1 MNKVLN
7 VKNIATTISAIAIA
21 NPQIA
26 AGGVVVSA
34 VLGMVYKYAPSLIGA
49 ATTVGGFAYANTKL
63 ADVAI
68 EQNNPGAY
76 DYFATVSEFLAKIPG
91 GFFSKVDS
99 SRALDSGIKNA
110 NPEMIDAALGHGAD
124 VNRETADGFR
134 VLEKALDVNSGA
146 GNVIAQKLI
155 QKGADLSKS
164 VKEANDGNLFHKVIE
179 SGKAELVTD
188 ALKQAAGKPSLVES
202 TNKDGNNLAHLNA
215 ISSDLRG
222 AVKSAKVTLTSQSID
237 ASNKAGKTGVDVAMF
252 GYKSGKADSDVV
264 VDYVTKASVDKVQK
278 HFGTIV
284 HDQNLVEQANV
295 IVSKDG
301 FNANLPDQSSSLALD
316 YVLDSVHDQLALNVA
331 KKTNPELLQNKHLWE
346 ASKNLGLSSETAKF
360 LRGKILHNEV
370 AIQSFFDNPAS
381 DGESLAS
388 KMILTPEL
396 FDRDV
401 FVQIYNH
408 YKAVLGNYKDPLNE
422 QTALKLNWLHSAA
435 ISGNRAAVEAMQ
447 QIIIEEGS
455 IMQKHFSALTGEN
468 GKCLA
473 SLYHHGFADNLKAL
487 TGTDKVLKSVI
498 HGMSAQYVDNLKA
511 IEEGPKEGEK
521 QLAVVYKVK
530 DECIKQEEEY
540 LEKIAQLQ
548 EEEQRKTLVRKE
560 SLKEA
565 QEEQEAQGM
574 PGEIKLT
581 AMKKYAPQINQNYAV
596 GGGLIKQIVMSKGLV
611 SALTG
616 SDVAEGNV
624 PLWTIA
630 FGVGGYLEAFGKGHS
645 KPDVEAAIG
654 AGVYGFTE
662 WVTQKNLSAMPKHTP
677 VEERGIFDFTYKY
690 GSDILS
696 SSVANL
702 VMQGASAYTGGY
714 AGGAVG
720 IAKSV
725 LTAAGIS
732 TAKSYNHYTTDIN
745 GTTEKS
751 EFLVTVENVAA
762 SVVAG
767 YITSG
772 AIISASAALATA
784 TTPLLMG
791 AATLQ
796 TLAAMSGG
804 YSAFGMAKLAIATA
818 LPIIEHV
825 ANLAYDAVTTL
836 KSYITSDYSLSN
848 DESIMTANCICTNN
862 DYYDIIFQPIC
873 TLNDYAV
880 AAA

>member
-26 AGGVVVSA
+26 ASGIVVSA

-63 ADVAI
+63 ADAAI

-76 DYFATVSEFLAKIPG
+76 DYFATISEFLAKIPG

-99 SRALDSGIKNA
+99 SKALDSGIKNA
-110 NPEMIDAALGHGAD
+110 NPEMIDAALRHGAD

-134 VLEKALDVNSGA
+134 ILEKALDVNSGA

-164 VKEANDGNLFHKVIE
+164 VKEANGGNLFHKVIG
-179 SGKAELVTD
+179 SGKAELVTE
-188 ALKQAAGKPSLVES
+188 ALKQAAEKLSLVES
-202 TNKDGNNLAHLNA
+202 TDNNGNNLAHLNA
-215 ISSDLRG
+215 ISPDLRE
-222 AVKSAKVTLTSQSID
+222 AVKSATVNLTPKSID

-252 GYKSGKADSDVV
+252 GYKTHKADVDVV
-264 VDYVTKASVDKVQK
+264 KDYVTKASAGKVQK

-284 HDQNLVEQANV
+284 HDQNLVEQADV
-295 IVSKDG
+295 VVSKDG
-301 FNANLPDQSSSLALD
+301 FNANLPDQGGSLPLD
-316 YVLDSVHDQLALNVA
+316 YVLDSVYDRLALKVA
-331 KKTNPELLQNKHLWE
+331 EKTNQELLQNKHLWE
-346 ASKNLGLSSETAKF
+346 ASKNIGLSSETAKF
-360 LRGKILHNEV
+360 LRGKILDSEG
-370 AIQSFFDNPAS
+370 ATQLFFDNPAS

-388 KMILTPEL
+388 KMILNPKI

-435 ISGNRAAVEAMQ
+435 ISGNRAAVEVMQ
-447 QIIIEEGS
+447 QIMIEEGS
-455 IMQKHFSALTGEN
+455 VMQKHISALMAEN

-487 TGTDKVLKSVI
+487 TDTDQTQVLKSVTTSMI
-498 HGMSAQYVDNLKA
+498 KA
-511 IEEGPKEGEK
+511 IEGPKEGEE
-521 QLAVVYKVK
+521 QVVVYQVK
-530 DECIKQEEEY
+530 DKYIEQEEEY
-540 LEKIAQLQ
+540 LQKVAELKQL
-548 EEEQRKTLVRKE
+548 EQQKDLLRKS
-560 SLKEA
+560 SLKNVQDE
-565 QEEQEAQGM
+565 QEEQGM
-574 PGEIKLT
+574 PEEIKLNT
-581 AMKKYAPQINQNYAV
+581 MEKYAPQINQNYAV
-596 GGGLIKQIVMSKGLV
+596 GGGLIKQVVMSKGLV

-616 SDVAEGNV
+616 TDVAEGNV
-624 PLWTIA
+624 PLWTVA

-645 KPDVEAAIG
+645 KPGVEAAIG

-662 WVTQKNLSAMPKHTP
+662 WVTQKDPSAMPKYTP
-677 VEERGIFDFTYKY
+677 VEERGIFDFAYKY
-690 GSDILS
+690 SSDILS
-696 SSVANL
+696 SSAANL

-745 GTTEKS
+745 GAIEKS
-751 EFLVTVENVAA
+751 ESFVTVENVAA
-762 SVVAG
+762 SVIAL

-772 AIISASAALATA
+772 AIISAGVAVATA
-784 TTPLLMG
+784 ATPLLIG

-796 TLAAMSGG
+796 TLAAMSGT

-818 LPIIEHV
+818 SPIIEPV

-848 DESIMTANCICTNN
+848 DESIMTTNGICTNN
-862 DYYDIIFQPIC
+862 DYYDIMFQPIC
-873 TLNDYAV
+873 TLNDYA
-880 AAA
+880 AAAA

>member
-26 AGGVVVSA
+26 AGGIVVSA

-76 DYFATVSEFLAKIPG
+76 DYFATISEFLAKIPG

-99 SRALDSGIKNA
+99 SKALDSGIKNA
-110 NPEMIDAALGHGAD
+110 NPEMIDAALVHGAD

-164 VKEANDGNLFHKVIE
+164 VKEANDGNLFHKVIG
-179 SGKAELVTD
+179 SGKAELVTE
-188 ALKQAAGKPSLVES
+188 ALKQAAGKLSLVES
-202 TNKDGNNLAHLNA
+202 TDNNGNNLAHLNA
-215 ISSDLRG
+215 ISPDLRE
-222 AVKSAKVTLTSQSID
+222 AVKSATVTLTPKSID

-252 GYKSGKADSDVV
+252 GYKTHKADVDVV
-264 VDYVTKASVDKVQK
+264 TDYVTKASSGSVQK

-284 HDQNLVEQANV
+284 HDQELSPLATTVAGKE
-295 IVSKDG
+295 G
-301 FNANLPDQSSSLALD
+301 FNANLLDQGGSLPLD
-316 YVLDSVHDQLALNVA
+316 YVLDSVYDQLALKVA
-331 KKTNPELLQNKHLWE
+331 EKTNQELLQNKHLWE

-360 LRGKILHNEV
+360 LRGKILDSEG
-370 AIQSFFDNPAS
+370 ATQLFFDNPAS

-388 KMILTPEL
+388 KMILNPEI

-435 ISGNRAAVEAMQ
+435 ISGNRAAVEVMQ
-447 QIIIEEGS
+447 QIMIEEGS
-455 IMQKHFSALTGEN
+455 VMQKHISALMAEN
-468 GKCLA
+468 GRCLA

-487 TGTDKVLKSVI
+487 TDTDQTLKLVTT
-498 HGMSAQYVDNLKA
+498 GLSAQYMDNLKA
-511 IEEGPKEGEK
+511 IEGPKEGEE
-521 QLAVVYKVK
+521 QVAVYQVK
-530 DECIKQEEEY
+530 DEYIEQEEEY
-540 LEKIAQLQ
+540 LQKIAELKQL
-548 EEEQRKTLVRKE
+548 EQQKDLLRKS
-560 SLKEA
+560 SLKNVQDE
-565 QEEQEAQGM
+565 QEEQAM
-574 PGEIKLT
+574 PKEIKLNT
-581 AMKKYAPQINQNYAV
+581 MEKYAPQINQNYAV
-596 GGGLIKQIVMSKGLV
+596 GGGLIKQVIMSKGLV

-624 PLWTIA
+624 PLWTVA

-645 KPDVEAAIG
+645 KPGVEAAIG

-662 WVTQKNLSAMPKHTP
+662 WVTQKDPSTMPKYTP
-677 VEERGIFDFTYKY
+677 VEERGIFDFAYKY
-690 GSDILS
+690 SSDILS
-696 SSVANL
+696 SSAANL

-725 LTAAGIS
+725 VTAAGIS

-745 GTTEKS
+745 GAIEKS
-751 EFLVTVENVAA
+751 ESFVTVENVAA
-762 SVVAG
+762 SVIAG

-772 AIISASAALATA
+772 AIISASAAVATA
-784 TTPLLMG
+784 TTPLLIG

-796 TLAAMSGG
+796 TLAAMSGTF
-804 YSAFGMAKLAIATA
+804 SAFGMAKLAIATA
-818 LPIIEHV
+818 SPIIEPV
-825 ANLAYDAVTTL
+825 ANFAYDAVTTL

-848 DESIMTANCICTNN
+848 DESIMTTNGICTNN
-862 DYYDIIFQPIC
+862 DYYDIMFQPIC
-873 TLNDYAV
+873 TLNDYA
-880 AAA
+880 AAAA

>member
-26 AGGVVVSA
+26 ALGIVVSA

-76 DYFATVSEFLAKIPG
+76 DYFATISEFLAKIPG

-99 SRALDSGIKNA
+99 SKALDSGIKNA
-110 NPEMIDAALGHGAD
+110 NPEMVDAALVHDAD

-164 VKEANDGNLFHKVIE
+164 VKEANGGNLFHKVIG
-179 SGKAELVTD
+179 SGKAELVTE
-188 ALKQAAGKPSLVES
+188 ALKQAAGKSSLVES
-202 TNKDGNNLAHLNA
+202 TDNNGNNLAHLNA
-215 ISSDLRG
+215 VSPDLRE
-222 AVKSAKVTLTSQSID
+222 AVKSATVTLTPNSID

-252 GYKSGKADSDVV
+252 GYKTHKADVDVV
-264 VDYVTKASVDKVQK
+264 TDYVTKASAGKVQK

-284 HDQNLVEQANV
+284 HDQNLVEQADV
-295 IVSKDG
+295 VVSKDG
-301 FNANLPDQSSSLALD
+301 FNANLPDQGGSLPLD
-316 YVLDSVHDQLALNVA
+316 YVLDSVYDQLALKVA
-331 KKTNPELLQNKHLWE
+331 EKTNQELLQNKHLWE

-360 LRGKILHNEV
+360 LQDKVLIDDAAKQL
-370 AIQSFFDNPAS
+370 FFENPAN

-388 KMILTPEL
+388 KMILNPEI

-408 YKAVLGNYKDPLNE
+408 HKAVLGGYKDPLNE
-422 QTALKLNWLHSAA
+422 QTILKLNWLHSAA

-447 QIIIEEGS
+447 QIMIEEGS
-455 IMQKHFSALTGEN
+455 VMQNHISALMAEN
-468 GKCLA
+468 GRCLA
-473 SLYHHGFADNLKAL
+473 SLYHHGFAGNLKAL
-487 TGTDKVLKSVI
+487 TDTDQTQMLKGI
-498 HGMSAQYVDNLKA
+498 TTGLSAQYMDNLKA
-511 IEEGPKEGEK
+511 IEGPKEGEE
-521 QLAVVYKVK
+521 QVVVYQVK
-530 DECIKQEEEY
+530 DKYIKQEEEY
-540 LEKIAQLQ
+540 LQKIVELKRL
-548 EEEQRKTLVRKE
+548 EQQKDLLRKS
-560 SLKEA
+560 SLKNVQDE
-565 QEEQEAQGM
+565 QEEQAM
-574 PGEIKLT
+574 PKEIKLNT
-581 AMKKYAPQINQNYAV
+581 MEKYAPQINQNYAV
-596 GGGLIKQIVMSKGLV
+596 GGGLIKQVVMSKGLV

-616 SDVAEGNV
+616 TDVAEGNV
-624 PLWTIA
+624 PLWTVA

-645 KPDVEAAIG
+645 KPGVEAAIG

-662 WVTQKNLSAMPKHTP
+662 WVTQKDPSTMPKYTP
-677 VEERGIFDFTYKY
+677 VEERGIVDFAYKY
-690 GSDILS
+690 SSDILS
-696 SSVANL
+696 SSAANL

-725 LTAAGIS
+725 VTAAGIS

-745 GTTEKS
+745 GTIEKS
-751 EFLVTVENVAA
+751 ESFVTVENVAA
-762 SVVAG
+762 LVIAG

-772 AIISASAALATA
+772 AIISVGVAVATA
-784 TTPLLMG
+784 TTPLLIG

-796 TLAAMSGG
+796 TLAAMSGT

-818 LPIIEHV
+818 SPIIEPV
-825 ANLAYDAVTTL
+825 ANFAYDAVTTL

-848 DESIMTANCICTNN
+848 DESIMTTNGICTNN
-862 DYYDIIFQPIC
+862 DYYDIMFQPIC
-873 TLNDYAV
+873 TLNDYA
-880 AAA
+880 AAAA

>member
-1 MNKVLN
+1 VNRVLN

-26 AGGVVVSA
+26 AGGIVVSA
-34 VLGMVYKYAPSLIGA
+34 VLGMIYKYAPSLIGV

-76 DYFATVSEFLAKIPG
+76 DYFATISEFLAKIPG

-99 SRALDSGIKNA
+99 SKALDSGIKNA
-110 NPEMIDAALGHGAD
+110 NPEMIDAALAHGAD

-164 VKEANDGNLFHKVIE
+164 VKEANDGNLFHKVIG
-179 SGKAELVTD
+179 SGKKELVTE

-202 TNKDGNNLAHLNA
+202 TDNNGNNLAHLNA
-215 ISSDLRG
+215 VSPDLRE
-222 AVKSAKVTLTSQSID
+222 AVKSATVTLTPKSID

-252 GYKSGKADSDVV
+252 GYKTHKADVDVV
-264 VDYVTKASVDKVQK
+264 TDYVSKASAGKVQK

-284 HDQNLVEQANV
+284 HDQNLVEQADV
-295 IVSKDG
+295 VVSKDG
-301 FNANLPDQSSSLALD
+301 FNANLPDQGGSLPLD
-316 YVLDSVHDQLALNVA
+316 YALDSVYDRLALKVA
-331 KKTNPELLQNKHLWE
+331 EKTNPESLQNKHLWE
-346 ASKNLGLSSETAKF
+346 ASKNIGLSSETAKF
-360 LRGKILHNEV
+360 LRGKILDSKD
-370 AIQSFFDNPAS
+370 AIQLFFDNPAN

-388 KMILTPEL
+388 KMILNPEI
-396 FDRDV
+396 FDREV
-401 FVQIYNH
+401 FFQIYSH
-408 YKAVLGNYKDPLNE
+408 YKKALGGYTDPLNQ

-435 ISGNRAAVEAMQ
+435 ISGNRPAVEAMQ
-447 QIIIEEGS
+447 QIMIEEGS
-455 IMQKHFSALTGEN
+455 IMQKHFSALTAEN

-473 SLYHHGFADNLKAL
+473 SLYHHGFDDNLKAL
-487 TGTDKVLKSVI
+487 TDTDQTLKLVTTS
-498 HGMSAQYVDNLKA
+498 MSAQYMDNLKA
-511 IEEGPKEGEK
+511 IEGPKEGEE
-521 QLAVVYKVK
+521 QVVVHQVK
-530 DECIKQEEEY
+530 DEYIEQEEEY
-540 LEKIAQLQ
+540 LQKIAQLQ
-548 EEEQRKTLVRKE
+548 ELEQQKTLVRKE
-560 SLKEA
+560 SLKKA
-565 QEEQEAQGM
+565 QEEQEEQGM
-574 PGEIKLT
+574 PEEIELT
-581 AMKKYAPQINQNYAV
+581 AMEKYAPQINQNYAV

-616 SDVAEGNV
+616 SDAAEGNV
-624 PLWTIA
+624 PLWTVA

-645 KPDVEAAIG
+645 KPGVEAAIG

-662 WVTQKNLSAMPKHTP
+662 WVIQKDPSTMPKYTP
-677 VEERGIFDFTYKY
+677 VEERGIFDFAYKY

-696 SSVANL
+696 SSAANL

-714 AGGAVG
+714 AGGALG

-725 LTAAGIS
+725 LTAVGIS

-745 GTTEKS
+745 GTIEKS
-751 EFLVTVENVAA
+751 ESFVTVENVAA
-762 SVVAG
+762 SVIAG

-772 AIISASAALATA
+772 AIISASAAVATA
-784 TTPLLMG
+784 TTPLLIG

-796 TLAAMSGG
+796 TLAAMSGTF
-804 YSAFGMAKLAIATA
+804 SAFGMAKLAIATA
-818 LPIIEHV
+818 SPIIEPV
-825 ANLAYDAVTTL
+825 ANLAYDAVTIL

-848 DESIMTANCICTNN
+848 HDSIMTTNGICTIN
-862 DYYDIIFQPIC
+862 DYYDVMFQPIC
-873 TLNDYAV
+873 TLNDYA
-880 AAA
+880 AAAA

>member
-7 VKNIATTISAIAIA
+7 VKNIATAISAIAIA

-26 AGGVVVSA
+26 ASGIVVSA

-63 ADVAI
+63 ADAAI

-76 DYFATVSEFLAKIPG
+76 DYFATISEFLAKIPG

-99 SRALDSGIKNA
+99 SKALDSGIKNA
-110 NPEMIDAALGHGAD
+110 NPEMIDAALRHGAD

-134 VLEKALDVNSGA
+134 ILEKALDVNSGA

-164 VKEANDGNLFHKVIE
+164 VKEANDGNLFHKVIG
-179 SGKAELVTD
+179 SGKAELVTE
-188 ALKQAAGKPSLVES
+188 ALKQAAEKLSLVES
-202 TNKDGNNLAHLNA
+202 TDNNGNNLAHLNA
-215 ISSDLRG
+215 ISPDLRE
-222 AVKSAKVTLTSQSID
+222 AVKSATVNLTPKSID

-252 GYKSGKADSDVV
+252 GYKTHKADVDVV
-264 VDYVTKASVDKVQK
+264 KDYVTKASAGKVQK

-284 HDQNLVEQANV
+284 HDQNLVEQADV
-295 IVSKDG
+295 VVSKDG
-301 FNANLPDQSSSLALD
+301 FNANLPDQGGSLPLD
-316 YVLDSVHDQLALNVA
+316 YVLDSVYDRLALKVA
-331 KKTNPELLQNKHLWE
+331 EKTNQELLQNKHLWE
-346 ASKNLGLSSETAKF
+346 ASKNIGLSSETAKF
-360 LRGKILHNEV
+360 LRGKILDSEG
-370 AIQSFFDNPAS
+370 ATQLFFDNPAS

-388 KMILTPEL
+388 KMILNPKI

-435 ISGNRAAVEAMQ
+435 ISGNRAAVEVMQ
-447 QIIIEEGS
+447 QIMIEEGS
-455 IMQKHFSALTGEN
+455 VMQKHISALMAEN

-487 TGTDKVLKSVI
+487 TDTDQTQVLKSVTTSMI
-498 HGMSAQYVDNLKA
+498 KA
-511 IEEGPKEGEK
+511 IEGPKEGEE
-521 QLAVVYKVK
+521 QVVVYQVK
-530 DECIKQEEEY
+530 DKYIEQEEEY
-540 LEKIAQLQ
+540 LQKVAELKQL
-548 EEEQRKTLVRKE
+548 EQQKDLLRKS
-560 SLKEA
+560 SLKNVQDE
-565 QEEQEAQGM
+565 QEEQGM
-574 PGEIKLT
+574 PEEIKLNT
-581 AMKKYAPQINQNYAV
+581 MEKYAPQINQNYAV
-596 GGGLIKQIVMSKGLV
+596 GGGLIKQVVMSKGLV

-616 SDVAEGNV
+616 TDVAEGNV
-624 PLWTIA
+624 PLWTVA

-645 KPDVEAAIG
+645 KPGVEAAIG

-662 WVTQKNLSAMPKHTP
+662 WVTQKDPSAMPKYTP
-677 VEERGIFDFTYKY
+677 VEERGIFDFAYKY
-690 GSDILS
+690 SSDILS
-696 SSVANL
+696 SSAANL
-702 VMQGASAYTGGY
+702 VMQGASAYTGGD

-745 GTTEKS
+745 GAIEKS
-751 EFLVTVENVAA
+751 ESFVTVENVAA
-762 SVVAG
+762 SVIAL

-772 AIISASAALATA
+772 AIISAGVAVATA
-784 TTPLLMG
+784 ATPLLIG

-796 TLAAMSGG
+796 TLAAMSGT

-818 LPIIEHV
+818 SPIIEPV
-825 ANLAYDAVTTL
+825 ANFAYDAVTTL

-848 DESIMTANCICTNN
+848 DESIMTTNGICTNN
-862 DYYDIIFQPIC
+862 DYYDIMFQPIC
-873 TLNDYAV
+873 TLNDYA
-880 AAA
+880 AAAA